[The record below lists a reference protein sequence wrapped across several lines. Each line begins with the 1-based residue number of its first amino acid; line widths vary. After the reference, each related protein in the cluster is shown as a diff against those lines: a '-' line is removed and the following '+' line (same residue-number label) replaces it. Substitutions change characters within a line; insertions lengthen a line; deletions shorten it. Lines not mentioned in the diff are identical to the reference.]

1 MSGTEIPP
9 LHDWHR
15 HYPTANRIAY
25 DLAGDP
31 SMLRHRTRTLVGMVM
46 PTWRVSK
53 ATAMKAISIA
63 RKAAGE
69 VPRGTAG

>member
-1 MSGTEIPP
+1 MSADVIPP

-15 HYPTANRIAY
+15 HYPTAHRIAY
-25 DLAGDP
+25 DLASDP
-31 SMLRHRTRTLVGMVM
+31 SMLRHRTRILVQMVM

-63 RKAAGE
+63 RKAAAEGSTGN
-69 VPRGTAG
+69 VG